1 MKRKQ
6 KVLNEIYNLATDT
19 DYFNVPESDDKYE
32 MAKGIMNNLQK
43 KLNVIA
49 EIAKDEMKQ

>member
-32 MAKGIMNNLQK
+32 MAKSIMSNLQK

-49 EIAKDEMKQ
+49 EIAKDEMK